1 MEFAAV
7 ETVLNRY
14 FDGLYHS
21 DTSILGTVFHEKAI
35 YACAT
40 EAPLVYL
47 TMDQYFPIVDKRPSP
62 ASKGEAR
69 LDKIISIRFAG
80 PTTAFAEVNCAIGPK
95 YFTDYLTLVKDGG
108 EWRIISK
115 VFHYDLVED

>member
-7 ETVLNRY
+7 ESVLNRY

-21 DTSILGTVFHEKAI
+21 DTTILSTVFHEKAI

-40 EAPLVYL
+40 QAPLVYL
-47 TMDQYFPIVDKRPSP
+47 TMDQYFPIIDKRPSP
-62 ASKGEAR
+62 ASQGESR
-69 LDKIISIRFAG
+69 KDKIISIRFAG
-80 PTTAFAEVNCAIGPK
+80 PSTAFAEVNCAIGPK
-95 YFTDYLTLVKDGG
+95 YFTDYLTLVKDDG

-115 VFHYDLVED
+115 VFHYDLV